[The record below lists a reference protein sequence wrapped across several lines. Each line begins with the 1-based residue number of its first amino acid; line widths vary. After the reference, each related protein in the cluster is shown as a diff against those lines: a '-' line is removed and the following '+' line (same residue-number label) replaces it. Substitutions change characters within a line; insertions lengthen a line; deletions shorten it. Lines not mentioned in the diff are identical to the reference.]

1 MLAAA
6 AVLRPIAEMEAA
18 NESGNRDLI
27 PWPTP
32 SSFASGGIRLIKLK
46 MPAMQRII
54 RAHFYG
60 FFGLASHVFWSG
72 RRVKLLAENM
82 LS

>member
-18 NESGNRDLI
+18 NESSNRDLI

-60 FFGLASHVFWSG
+60 FLGWLATFFGV
-72 RRVKLLAENM
+72 AEG
-82 LS
+82 SSCWRKIC